1 MKFIALKTDD
11 GRITRMI
18 SFYCKAFEVS
28 RQAFYDYLERK
39 DKPWKYQP
47 LADEMMRIH
56 NEDEYNDCYGR
67 ERMYLAL
74 LQKRASGKTNI
85 EIPSEGTVRKVMEQI
100 GLIHKPRRK
109 PNGIT
114 KADRKA
120 RKSDDLLKRDFH
132 ADKPLEKAV
141 TDISEL
147 KAKDGKVYVSCIFDC
162 YDLMPLGLAIDD
174 NMRASLCCLTVRN
187 AKKAYPGITGCI
199 IHSDRGSQYTSQ
211 EYRELINCYG
221 IIQSMNSDGGR
232 CHDNARCESMW
243 ARMKE
248 ELFYSRGDSSENYTI
263 SELKTIIWRYFMSYW
278 SNRRICTAN
287 GGLPPA
293 VKRKLYY
300 AGSSAAA

>member
-1 MKFIALKTDD
+1 MKTDD
-11 GRITRMI
+11 GRSSRKI
-18 SFYCKAFEVS
+18 SFCCKALEVS
-28 RQAFYDYLERK
+28 RQAFYEYLERK

-47 LADEMMRIH
+47 LAEEMKRIH

-67 ERMYLAL
+67 ARMYMAL
-74 LQKRASGKTNI
+74 TLKKEAGETDI
-85 EIPSEGTVRKVMEQI
+85 DIPSEGTVRKVMEQI

-109 PNGIT
+109 HNGIT
-114 KADRKA
+114 KADRQA
-120 RKSDDLLKRDFH
+120 RKTDDLLKRDFS
-132 ADKPLEKAV
+132 ADKPLEQAV

-162 YDLMPLGLAIDD
+162 YDLMPLGLTIED
-174 NMRASLCCLTVRN
+174 NMKASLCCLTVRN
-187 AKKAYPGITGCI
+187 AMKAYPGITGCI
-199 IHSDRGSQYTSQ
+199 IHSDRGSQYTSR
-211 EYRELINCYG
+211 EYRELIGRYG
-221 IIQSMNSDGGR
+221 IVQSMNSDGGR

-263 SELKTIIWRYFMSYW
+263 SELKTIIWRYYMSYW

-293 VKRKLYY
+293 IKRKLYY
-300 AGSSAAA
+300 QSISVAA

>member
-1 MKFIALKTDD
+1 MKTATCFFCYAWDEENIRFSK
-11 GRITRMI
+11 
-18 SFYCKAFEVS
+18 
-28 RQAFYDYLERK
+28 LEFLRK
-39 DKPWKYQP
+39 KIK
-47 LADEMMRIH
+47 
-56 NEDEYNDCYGR
+56 
-67 ERMYLAL
+67 
-74 LQKRASGKTNI
+74 
-85 EIPSEGTVRKVMEQI
+85 
-100 GLIHKPRRK
+100 
-109 PNGIT
+109 
-114 KADRKA
+114 
-120 RKSDDLLKRDFH
+120 
-132 ADKPLEKAV
+132 EKAGNRV
-141 TDISEL
+141 EVILDKHTYEDN
-147 KAKDGKVYVSCIFDC
+147 ADFDV
-162 YDLMPLGLAIDD
+162 LREKIWQ
-174 NMRASLCCLTVRN
+174 
-187 AKKAYPGITGCI
+187 AYPGITGCI